1 LLRSLIF
8 YFVFF
13 TTLIF
18 ISIVIIL
25 TSFFVTVEK
34 SQIIASS
41 WIVFILRILSYVC
54 GIGWIVSGIE
64 NMPEKPFIMM
74 ANHQGPWESLFLQT
88 LTIPTSS
95 IIKKEILFIP
105 FFGWAIARLNPI
117 PINRK
122 EKHSSMRKIIKL
134 GGDRIK
140 DGYAVLIFPE
150 GTRRN
155 ADDGIGRFGN
165 GGSVLAIN
173 EGVPVVPICHNSG
186 MFWKNRSLK
195 KVAGKISVVIGQP
208 INGNNAK
215 EITKKAQLWINETYK
230 EIS

>member
-1 LLRSLIF
+1 MIRSLLF
-8 YFVFF
+8 YFIFF

-18 ISIVIIL
+18 VSIVIIL
-25 TSFFVTVEK
+25 ASILFSVKTC
-34 SQIIASS
+34 QMIASL
-41 WIVFILRILSYVC
+41 WVINILKALKHIC
-54 GIGWIVSGIE
+54 GIDWAVDGID
-64 NMPEKPFIMM
+64 NLPNKPFVIM

-88 LTIPTSS
+88 LILPTSS

-105 FFGWAIARLNPI
+105 FFGWAISRLQPI

-122 EKHSSMRKIIKL
+122 EKHSSMKKVISI
-134 GGDRIK
+134 GGERIK
-140 DGYAVLIFPE
+140 NGYAVLIFPE

-155 ADDGIGRFGN
+155 AEDGIGKFGN

-186 MFWKNRSLK
+186 MYWKNRSLE
-195 KVAGKISVVIGQP
+195 KVAGKIAIVIGKP
-208 INGNNAK
+208 INGTNAK
-215 EITKKAQLWINETYK
+215 EVTELAQRWVSQTYK